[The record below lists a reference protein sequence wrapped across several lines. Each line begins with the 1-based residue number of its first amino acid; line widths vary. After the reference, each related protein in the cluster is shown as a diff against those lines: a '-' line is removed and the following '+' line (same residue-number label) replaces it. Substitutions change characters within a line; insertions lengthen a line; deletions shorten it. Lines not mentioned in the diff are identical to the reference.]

1 MNIQSARI
9 LTDVSIRIAPR
20 VSAGGYR
27 FTELHH
33 HWIENGERRKA
44 LSRVSAEI
52 ADTPH
57 NRAYHLQA
65 FLQRQKRTH

>member
-1 MNIQSARI
+1 MNAARI

-20 VSAGGYR
+20 VSAAGHP

-33 HWIENGERRKA
+33 HWIENGQPRKA
-44 LSRVSAEI
+44 LSRVPTEI